1 MDERELLQRWDQYH
15 QRRIWTTV
23 LTRAQ
28 TDDGRRVA
36 QRAVDELGDI
46 TALDALRA
54 NAELVQLLL
63 GRRWY
68 VIQDAR
74 EAGATWDEIGE
85 AVGMSRQGA
94 YDWHKRKIAGRERL
108 VPDIHDADRARCS
121 E

>member
-1 MDERELLQRWDQYH
+1 MAGGWQ
-15 QRRIWTTV
+15 
-23 LTRAQ
+23 
-28 TDDGRRVA
+28 A

-68 VIQDAR
+68 VMQDAR

-85 AVGMSRQGA
+85 ARHEPA
-94 YDWHKRKIAGRERL
+94 RRLRL
-108 VPDIHDADRARCS
+108 V
-121 E
+121 

>member
-1 MDERELLQRWDQYH
+1 MDERELLQRWDHYH

-54 NAELVQLLL
+54 NSELVQLLL

-68 VIQDAR
+68 VMGDAR

-94 YDWHKRKIAGRERL
+94 YDWYKRKIAGRERL
-108 VPDIHDADRARCS
+108 VPDVHDADRARCS